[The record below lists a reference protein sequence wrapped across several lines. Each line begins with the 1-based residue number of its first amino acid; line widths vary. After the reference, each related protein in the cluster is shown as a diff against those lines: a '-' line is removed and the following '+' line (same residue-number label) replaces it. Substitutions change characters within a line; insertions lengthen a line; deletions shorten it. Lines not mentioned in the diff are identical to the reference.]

1 MTGRYGKCHT
11 SHTIPKRTCLR
22 NPNFKAEFS
31 QVLDVSRGVI
41 ARISHDFPSR
51 WEIHRPPWLFLN
63 FPLKQS
69 KWGFLYYLVGGLE
82 HEFYDFPHTV
92 NVIIPTD
99 FNSIIFQRG
108 WLKPPTIYDHLC
120 YFTLIHGL
128 LLPLV
133 TWNDWQFEDRRFSG
147 SKRLT
152 THSLTPCRWVDRRV
166 GDTSMVI

>member
-1 MTGRYGKCHT
+1 MGRYGKCHT

-51 WEIHRPPWLFLN
+51 WEIHRPPWPFLN

-108 WLKPPTIYDHLC
+108 WLKPPTSYGFLWTYPMYIYIYYMINFPIPAYGIRPRPWPWPRNDSSALVERAVERHEWRPFAHLS
-120 YFTLIHGL
+120 I
-128 LLPLV
+128 
-133 TWNDWQFEDRRFSG
+133 
-147 SKRLT
+147 
-152 THSLTPCRWVDRRV
+152 
-166 GDTSMVI
+166 